1 MKKILLYSDCD
12 LFGGS
17 EHVIY
22 NILRNEQLTNKFEF
36 SFAYRASR
44 NYTRKV
50 EQLQYDKYCANI
62 YPITILANN
71 ILYQKFKKR
80 LNNVFLRRMLFLPF
94 YLLERFGL
102 YTLYNK
108 IRLAIFVYRHS
119 NFDLIHINNGG
130 YPGAFSSILLA
141 IEAAKQNKKVI
152 MQINNLAEDG
162 RKKYDSKILSSVRL
176 FITASENARKIL
188 VSKRHFPQERI
199 ISLPNFVDDAI
210 TAKSVDD
217 KIKKNEIIN
226 VIEVA
231 LLQERKGQKYLIE
244 AIKKL
249 NKVGKKYKL
258 TLIGNGDEEDSLRA
272 YINALDMDTDVELLG
287 YKDNYLEYVS
297 NSDVVVLPSLRDE
310 DMPLIILTAMSM
322 KKPIVSTFV
331 GGISEEIIND
341 ESGYLIEPDINTIV
355 DNLQSSIEK
364 AYENRERIGENARAR
379 YLKMFSSKAYSKSL
393 IEIYNNQ

>member
-1 MKKILLYSDCD
+1 MKKILLYSDCN

-22 NILRNEQLTNKFEF
+22 NILRNKQLSNKFEF

-50 EQLQYDKYCANI
+50 EELQYYKYCANI

-71 ILYQKFKKR
+71 ILYQKLKKR
-80 LNNVFLRRMLFLPF
+80 LNNVLLRRMLFLPF
-94 YLLERFGL
+94 YLLEKFGI
-102 YTLYNK
+102 YTLYNR
-108 IRLAIFVYRHS
+108 IRLATFIRRHS

-162 RKKYDSKILSSVRL
+162 KKEYDSKILSSVRL
-176 FITASENARKIL
+176 FITASENAREIL
-188 VSKRHFPQERI
+188 VYKRHFPQERI
-199 ISLPNFVDDAI
+199 LVIPNFVDDAK
-210 TAKSVDD
+210 TVGDNT
-217 KIKKNEIIN
+217 KKNEVIN

-249 NKVGKKYKL
+249 NKISKDKYKL
-258 TLIGNGDEEDSLRA
+258 TLIGNGDEEDSLRTH
-272 YINALDMDTDVELLG
+272 IKALEMDTDVELLG
-287 YKDNYLEYVS
+287 YKDNYLDYVS
-297 NSDVVVLPSLRDE
+297 NSDVVVLPSLKDE

-322 KKPIVSTFV
+322 GKPIVSTFV
-331 GGISEEIIND
+331 GGIPEEIINE

-355 DNLQSSIEK
+355 DNLVSSIKK
-364 AYENRERIGENARAR
+364 AYENKERIGKNARDR
-379 YLKMFSSKAYSKSL
+379 YLKKFSPGAYSKSL